1 VIELA
6 LVVDNADALA
16 TLLREHVLRRRA
28 FVHGAFDVDPSTRCR
43 VSVPLPSG
51 ALSLDGEVVFV
62 QRAPPTP
69 GVGIQ
74 LDPLPKDAL
83 ASIES
88 FLLSVELPLP
98 PPPEPTAR
106 ELSTEPSTEI
116 TPSSAEDEADRTPP
130 ETLHVRMRSLTSVEQ
145 RRYAL
150 HGNLAERVLLE
161 RMYGPLV
168 WETLL
173 ANGRLTP
180 PEVATIARKGTLPRP
195 LIEAI
200 AANAGWLASGEVQ
213 RALLSN
219 PRSSPLVVSK
229 VLRMLPKHELARVPT
244 QTAYPMAVRA
254 AAKEMIK
261 GDKR

>member
-1 VIELA
+1 MIELA
-6 LVVDNADALA
+6 LVAEGADALA

-43 VSVPLPSG
+43 VRVPLPSG
-51 ALSLDGEVVFV
+51 ALSLEGEVVFV
-62 QRAPPTP
+62 QRAPPAP
-69 GVGIQ
+69 GVGVQ
-74 LDPLPKDAL
+74 LDPLSKEAL
-83 ASIES
+83 SSIES

-98 PPPEPTAR
+98 PPPEPAA
-106 ELSTEPSTEI
+106 LGSSTEPSTERAR
-116 TPSSAEDEADRTPP
+116 AEDEDDRAPP
-130 ETLHVRMRSLTSVEQ
+130 EALHVRMRSLTSVEQ